1 MKVGEGAGKFIADC
15 FGNEPTEVIRQ
26 RWKDGEYG
34 TGKMAP
40 RADYVRDWM
49 KQAGRNG

>member
-15 FGNEPTEVIRQ
+15 FGSTPKETLQ
-26 RWKDGEYG
+26 ARWRAGEYG